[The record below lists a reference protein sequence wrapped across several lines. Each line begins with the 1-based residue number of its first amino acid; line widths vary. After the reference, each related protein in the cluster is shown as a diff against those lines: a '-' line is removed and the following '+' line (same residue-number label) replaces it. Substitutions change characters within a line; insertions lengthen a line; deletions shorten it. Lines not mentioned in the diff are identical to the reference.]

1 MVVRLAQHILKP
13 EVRDQ
18 KVGQGAAQI
27 IPSALAA
34 SRVAMQVFDRATEFL
49 ADVRGTATRTQLVAS
64 DLGSTIG

>member
-1 MVVRLAQHILKP
+1 MKP

-18 KVGQGAAQI
+18 KVQQGAAQI

-49 ADVRGTATRTQLVAS
+49 ADVRQRHAMTVLPRGVCRAVGIQWKIVRSL
-64 DLGSTIG
+64 

>member
-27 IPSALAA
+27 IPSTLAA

-49 ADVRGTATRTQLVAS
+49 GIRPRNPS
-64 DLGSTIG
+64 